1 MINTYIIYM
10 YICIYIHIIASRRV
24 SLIIT
29 CNMCVCI
36 RPDRSGNCQSVW
48 MHFVKLTVENGIFS
62 GTSREEEVDLD
73 HMHWMLAQDT
83 WNSKQ
88 RQYILYCIT
97 VARSITVRRSSTDD
111 HGCSASIMLAMVSS
125 LPRVPSSFCL
135 LFALRWLRNTR
146 KSVARTKQC
155 CLLSQERNLQSQSV
169 FVFSQSEIYR
179 NLLFVKKTVGILQL
193 WALWTPR
200 RTALRSLDLDAS
212 RCGESGEQWKT
223 WRCDVKD
230 C

>member
-1 MINTYIIYM
+1 MASSQEQAVKKKSTWIICTECWRKTLE
-10 YICIYIHIIASRRV
+10 IQSKDNIYI
-24 SLIIT
+24 
-29 CNMCVCI
+29 
-36 RPDRSGNCQSVW
+36 
-48 MHFVKLTVENGIFS
+48 
-62 GTSREEEVDLD
+62 
-73 HMHWMLAQDT
+73 
-83 WNSKQ
+83 
-88 RQYILYCIT
+88 YCIT
-97 VARSITVRRSSTDD
+97 AARSITERRSSTDD

-155 CLLSQERNLQSQSV
+155 CLLSQERNLQRSPKSKCFRV
-169 FVFSQSEIYR
+169 FPIR

-200 RTALRSLDLDAS
+200 RTALRSLDLD
-212 RCGESGEQWKT
+212 GT
-223 WRCDVKD
+223 VKNVTLW

>member
-1 MINTYIIYM
+1 
-10 YICIYIHIIASRRV
+10 
-24 SLIIT
+24 
-29 CNMCVCI
+29 
-36 RPDRSGNCQSVW
+36 

-111 HGCSASIMLAMVSS
+111 HGCSASTMLAMVSS

-179 NLLFVKKTVGILQL
+179 NLLFVKKQWEFCNFGLCEPHGERPCDLLT
-193 WALWTPR
+193 WT
-200 RTALRSLDLDAS
+200 LRGVVNQVNSEKRDVVML
-212 RCGESGEQWKT
+212 KI
-223 WRCDVKD
+223 VKD